1 MRQELSDGYAEAG
14 KWEKPSVKEYGSV
27 DEILDEIVDFAVERR
42 LFRNRMRGGIFLTH
56 A

>member
-1 MRQELSDGYAEAG
+1 MRQKLSDGYAEAG

-27 DEILDEIVDFAVERR
+27 DEILDEIVDFAVEKEIIPQSNAWRD
-42 LFRNRMRGGIFLTH
+42 LLTH